1 VTPARFKSCMRL
13 LRGITL
19 QAQLNR
25 SKMQAIVAR
34 RDRLKGELE
43 SLARFIGEDR
53 FADHKLLTAMS
64 RRIGHT
70 STELESVK
78 HDLALAHK
86 KDMKFDRAKTV
97 LTQRIRLHEIEREEE
112 NLMDLTTV
120 RLSLKRFGQCATRT
134 RC

>member
-1 VTPARFKSCMRL
+1 MTPARFNSCIRL
-13 LRGITL
+13 LRGIKL

-25 SKMQAIVAR
+25 SKMQGIVAR
-34 RDRLKGELE
+34 RDRLKSELE

-78 HDLALAHK
+78 QDLALAYK

-97 LTQRIRLHEIEREEE
+97 LSRRIRLHEFEREEE
-112 NLMDLTTV
+112 HLMDLTSAS
-120 RLSLKRFGQCATRT
+120 LSLKRFGQCATRT